1 LADVAE
7 YYYVTDLRDN
17 SLGNCTGV
25 LGSSV
30 CTDNVPSTGLD
41 AASHQHMTTFT
52 LGLGTRGRMVYSSS
66 YLTDTSGDFFSV
78 KNGVTANGTTVCS
91 WLSSGTC
98 NWPLPSS
105 GAVENIDDLW
115 HAAVNGR
122 GSYFSATDPDT
133 LASGISSALA
143 GISTRTGASAA
154 ATTSNPNVTSGD
166 NFVFSSTFTTTSWN
180 GELVRQQLDLTTGA
194 TSTSVDWAA
203 QALLDTKAALTA
215 KAGSRTIYTYSSGA
229 SDHLQSFN
237 ETNFG
242 ANSYFNTPYISTS
255 PDGLTQLLCAS
266 STICVTPVAWQA
278 SHVYA
283 AGDRYTNSSTWYQ
296 VATAYTSGTS
306 FGSADTT
313 NAASITKAGG
323 NNLVNFLRGDVSNE
337 GAETNNNKYYRDRAN
352 ILGDIVNAEAV
363 YVKGSLYQYTDAG
376 YSDGS
381 SSFVAVNATRQ
392 GIVYA
397 AANDGMLHAFYAAS
411 GTMDA
416 ATGRTPGATTVTAGD
431 EAWAYIPSLM
441 LPDLYR
447 LADKEYATKHHYFVD
462 GTPVVGD
469 ICPTAPTTAC
479 TTGAAWKTILVG
491 GFNKGGR
498 GYYALDITNPAAPK
512 ALWEF
517 TEDDL
522 GYTYGNPKI
531 AKLKDGTWVVF
542 VTSGYNNVA
551 GTPSASYAGDGVGRL
566 YVLNAATGAI
576 IRTISTGVG
585 DTFTPSGLAH
595 IAVRVTN
602 ATTDNTALAVYGG
615 DLLGNLWR
623 FDVNNDLGASG
634 YDAQL
639 LTTLIGPTG
648 VAQPITS
655 KPELG
660 DVYGNK
666 VIYVGT
672 GKYLGSSDMADH
684 TVQSIYAIKD
694 PLDPNTTAS
703 TAIYA
708 NPRSLASFKNQTPT
722 TTTCPTNSPSTIC
735 TAGQTVRTSPN
746 LSVNFATDAGWF
758 MDLPDAGE
766 RANTDPTL
774 SLGTLG
780 FTTNVPN
787 SDACTVG
794 GYSYRYFIDYKT
806 GGSVSTSTTNVVGSK
821 LGNALA
827 TRPVYVR
834 LPNGVVVELTRLSTG
849 VTSTSQVPIGAG
861 GTATRRTSW
870 RELFEE

>member
-1 LADVAE
+1 
-7 YYYVTDLRDN
+7 
-17 SLGNCTGV
+17 
-25 LGSSV
+25 
-30 CTDNVPSTGLD
+30 
-41 AASHQHMTTFT
+41 
-52 LGLGTRGRMVYSSS
+52 
-66 YLTDTSGDFFSV
+66 
-78 KNGVTANGTTVCS
+78 
-91 WLSSGTC
+91 
-98 NWPLPSS
+98 
-105 GAVENIDDLW
+105 
-115 HAAVNGR
+115 
-122 GSYFSATDPDT
+122 
-133 LASGISSALA
+133 
-143 GISTRTGASAA
+143 
-154 ATTSNPNVTSGD
+154 
-166 NFVFSSTFTTTSWN
+166 
-180 GELVRQQLDLTTGA
+180 
-194 TSTSVDWAA
+194 
-203 QALLDTKAALTA
+203 
-215 KAGSRTIYTYSSGA
+215 
-229 SDHLQSFN
+229 
-237 ETNFG
+237 
-242 ANSYFNTPYISTS
+242 
-255 PDGLTQLLCAS
+255 
-266 STICVTPVAWQA
+266 
-278 SHVYA
+278 
-283 AGDRYTNSSTWYQ
+283 
-296 VATAYTSGTS
+296 
-306 FGSADTT
+306 
-313 NAASITKAGG
+313 
-323 NNLVNFLRGDVSNE
+323 
-337 GAETNNNKYYRDRAN
+337 
-352 ILGDIVNAEAV
+352 
-363 YVKGSLYQYTDAG
+363 
-376 YSDGS
+376 
-381 SSFVAVNATRQ
+381 
-392 GIVYA
+392 
-397 AANDGMLHAFYAAS
+397 
-411 GTMDA
+411 
-416 ATGRTPGATTVTAGD
+416 
-431 EAWAYIPSLM
+431 M

-469 ICPTAPTTAC
+469 ICPTSPTTAC

-517 TEDDL
+517 TNDDL

-531 AKLKDGTWVVF
+531 AKLKDGTWAVF
-542 VTSGYNNVA
+542 ITSGYNNVS
-551 GTPSASYAGDGVGRL
+551 GTPDASYLGDGVGRL

-615 DLLGNLWR
+615 DLLGHLWR

-746 LSVNFATDAGWF
+746 LSVNFVTDAGWF

-806 GGSVSTSTTNVVGSK
+806 GGSVSTSTTSVVGSK